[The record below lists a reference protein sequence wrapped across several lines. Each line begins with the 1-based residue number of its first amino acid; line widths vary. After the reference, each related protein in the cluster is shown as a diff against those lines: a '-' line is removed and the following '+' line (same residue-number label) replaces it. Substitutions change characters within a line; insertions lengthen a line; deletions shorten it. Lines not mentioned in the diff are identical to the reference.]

1 MKRIAI
7 YNIKPEM
14 ILAKE
19 VYSRDGRL
27 LLRKGSA
34 LNQEWVDKLADYGI
48 PTVYVEG
55 GSAGDEVSVEGS
67 KPAKG
72 MKELKRMYQ
81 GNVPD
86 MITIEVREEA
96 ERVVQEIM
104 QDVKTGRLI
113 KTNKTRKVVENIVT
127 QLINNRHIVGKL
139 ADIRILDDYTFA
151 HSVNV
156 CILSISTGII
166 MGYSKIRLRELGI
179 GALLHDVGKM
189 RIPDE
194 ILNKRGPLTEKEF
207 EEIKRHTILGYEL
220 LSEHPDIT
228 SNAARISIQHHEC
241 YNGSGYPWGVRDE
254 EVHEYSKIVAIADV
268 YDALTADR
276 VYKNAILP
284 YEAMEIII
292 ASSGY
297 QFDPKTLRLF
307 VENSEIY
314 PVGSTVELSTGDVGM
329 VVNVNRALPT
339 RPVVKLI
346 IDADGKDITKEMQID
361 LMNNTTI
368 FVKKILSFR
377 KKAGL

>member
-27 LLRKGSA
+27 LLCKGSA

-55 GSAGDEVSVEGS
+55 GSAGNEVSVEGS

-72 MKELKRMYQ
+72 MEELKRMYQ

-113 KTNKTRKVVENIVT
+113 KTNKARKVVENIVT

-207 EEIKRHTILGYEL
+207 EEIKKHTILGYEL

-368 FVKKILSFR
+368 FVKKILNFR

>member
-7 YNIKPEM
+7 FNAKPEM
-14 ILAKE
+14 VLAKE
-19 VYSRDGRL
+19 VYSRNGRL
-27 LLRKGSA
+27 LLRKGA
-34 LNQEWVDKLADYGI
+34 VLTQEWIDKLADFGV
-48 PTVYVEG
+48 PTVYIEMESAVDGAAAEEG
-55 GSAGDEVSVEGS
+55 QAGCQQD
-67 KPAKG
+67 K
-72 MKELKRMYQ
+72 MKKRPRIE
-81 GNVPD
+81 VPD
-86 MITIEVREEA
+86 MVPYQIRNEA

-113 KTNKTRKVVENIVT
+113 KTNKARKVVEDIVN
-127 QLINNRHIVGKL
+127 QLINNRHIAGKL

-156 CILSISTGII
+156 CILSISTGVI

-189 RIPDE
+189 KIPDE
-194 ILNKRGPLTEKEF
+194 ILNKRGPLTEREF
-207 EEIKRHTILGYEL
+207 EEIKRHTILGYEI

-276 VYKNAILP
+276 VYKNAIMP

-297 QFDPKTLRLF
+297 QFDPQIIKLF

-314 PVGSTVELSTGDVGM
+314 PVGSTVELNTGETGM
-329 VVNVNRALPT
+329 IVNVDRVLPT
-339 RPVVKLI
+339 RPVIRLI
-346 IDADGKDITKEMQID
+346 SDMNGKEITEDIEIN
-361 LMNNTTI
+361 LINNPTI
-368 FVKKILSFR
+368 FIKKILRFR
-377 KKAGL
+377 NRCSL